1 MYLYLVTLASILK
14 GYHPLCEHKM
24 ASSEETNMEE
34 EVHANQSPKTLLSS
48 HHHDHNHHAHFLVQ
62 DPVEDDLSAHDSQIL
77 IESHSEG
84 HINVRLGF
92 LQVKHVYE
100 VQFSIEDDLGD
111 EVQFDPLQN
120 INVKIDSI
128 RPSEDGKGHDITL
141 TFSAV
146 KEKIVKET
154 ITIMSKNQS
163 PKPLTMTLHARVLGK
178 GKGTPSLKKGIH
190 CVRIEW
196 DEESEGSDWQGH

>member
-1 MYLYLVTLASILK
+1 
-14 GYHPLCEHKM
+14 M
-24 ASSEETNMEE
+24 ASTEETNMEE
-34 EVHANQSPKTLLSS
+34 DVHVGQAAKPATAHH

-62 DPVEDDLSAHDSQIL
+62 NPVEDDLSAHDSQIL
-77 IESHSEG
+77 VERLSIDQMN
-84 HINVRLGF
+84 IRLGF

-111 EVQFDPLQN
+111 EVEFDPLQN
-120 INVKIDSI
+120 INVKIESV
-128 RPSEDGKGHDITL
+128 RPSENGKGHDFTV
-141 TFSAV
+141 TFSAA
-146 KEKIVKET
+146 KEKIMKEA
-154 ITIMSKNQS
+154 IAIMSKES
-163 PKPLTMTLHARVLGK
+163 EPRRLTLTLHARVLGK

>member
-1 MYLYLVTLASILK
+1 
-14 GYHPLCEHKM
+14 M
-24 ASSEETNMEE
+24 ASPEETNMEE
-34 EVHANQSPKTLLSS
+34 DVQASGGMKTVLSS

-77 IESHSEG
+77 IESQRAG
-84 HINVRLGF
+84 QMNVRLGF

-100 VQFSIEDDLGD
+100 VQFSIEDDLGE

-120 INVKIDSI
+120 INVKFESV

-146 KEKIVKET
+146 KEKIMKET
-154 ITIMSKNQS
+154 ITLMSKEPNPRQ
-163 PKPLTMTLHARVLGK
+163 LAMTLHARVLGK

>member
-1 MYLYLVTLASILK
+1 
-14 GYHPLCEHKM
+14 M

-34 EVHANQSPKTLLSS
+34 EIQTGDSPKKAL
-48 HHHDHNHHAHFLVQ
+48 HHHHEHNHHAHFLVQ

-77 IESHSEG
+77 IEPKGEG
-84 HINVRLGF
+84 YINVRLGF

-100 VQFSIEDDLGD
+100 VQFSIEDDLGE
-111 EVQFDPLQN
+111 EVQFDLLQN
-120 INVKIDSI
+120 INVKIDSVK
-128 RPSEDGKGHDITL
+128 PSENGKGHDITL
-141 TFSAV
+141 TFSAA
-146 KEKIVKET
+146 KEKIMKEA
-154 ITIMSKNQS
+154 ITIMSKGPTPRS
-163 PKPLTMTLHARVLGK
+163 LTLTLHARVLGK